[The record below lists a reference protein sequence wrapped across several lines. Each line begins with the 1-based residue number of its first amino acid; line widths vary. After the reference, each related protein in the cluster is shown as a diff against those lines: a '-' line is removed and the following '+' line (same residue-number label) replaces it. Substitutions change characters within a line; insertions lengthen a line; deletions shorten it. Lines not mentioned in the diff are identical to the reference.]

1 MLIREYLSVRR
12 AFNLVRRSTDKASR
26 LTFEEFSIL
35 CHLHYADG
43 PLRTSDIAEYQHVLR
58 PTMTH
63 RTNRLERLAFIQR
76 FAGESDR
83 RTVCCSMTEAGE
95 QYISRVAQSCATNI
109 PAGMALNRAEPERM
123 LKYSDAM
130 GQLYCT
136 AGDLVLIALDE
147 WGNEGATVSQMVGAL
162 GMLQPTISMAVAEL
176 VRDGLLYRDS
186 SGSAR
191 SSLVRLTDEG
201 IEKAREI
208 GRQVEA
214 LVVRRKPRKS

>member
-1 MLIREYLSVRR
+1 MQIREYLSVRR

-109 PAGMALNRAEPERM
+109 PAGMALNRPSYPAFGLHTNGE
-123 LKYSDAM
+123 KAIAM
-130 GQLYCT
+130 QQPDGNMTL
-136 AGDLVLIALDE
+136 DLVVDHVDE
-147 WGNEGATVSQMVGAL
+147 TTDSEGLTDCCIETARAARARVWCASRTR
-162 GMLQPTISMAVAEL
+162 EL
-176 VRDGLLYRDS
+176 RR
-186 SGSAR
+186 R
-191 SSLVRLTDEG
+191 VRLG
-201 IEKAREI
+201 
-208 GRQVEA
+208 GR
-214 LVVRRKPRKS
+214 